1 MRLSRVLNQ
10 IYMYTSII
18 HHEIGIRSFII
29 NQYQL
34 TIHWLPKNNY
44 LNSLMYK
51 TIIQMQ
57 PLFPIYLKGKI
68 ILTMLLFSNL
78 IRSSDSVARTLHWKG
93 KTKHWSVCQS
103 FCTFFIRIVLNC
115 ILRSEQHIK
124 FFGLTSFFRLS
135 SGKNWHAMV
144 KNSTIFI

>member
-1 MRLSRVLNQ
+1 MISYKGDLWSGIIQTRSDLHPTLSESNYTVIRFWGICNKILFTLNSFLHSVDVFFTLILFLKPSCHESDTCAVMRLSGVLNQ

-44 LNSLMYK
+44 LNSPMYK

-57 PLFPIYLKGKI
+57 PLLPC
-68 ILTMLLFSNL
+68 NL
-78 IRSSDSVARTLHWKG
+78 PQG
-93 KTKHWSVCQS
+93 
-103 FCTFFIRIVLNC
+103 
-115 ILRSEQHIK
+115 
-124 FFGLTSFFRLS
+124 
-135 SGKNWHAMV
+135 
-144 KNSTIFI
+144 